1 MKRRLLVAVPLLL
14 GVALLAW
21 LLRPKSEPLGQA
33 YVSERS
39 VTLFNSLA
47 QVRQPVGTLRY
58 GERVEVLGRRGDNV
72 RVQTS
77 AGTTGW
83 VDGQRL
89 MDPPLWQRS
98 IQLLTQA
105 REMPVQARGRT
116 KVSSNAR
123 VQPGRTEPRLYQF
136 NRGSPVEVLGRAV
149 ADWAQ
154 VPDEKEP
161 TGQPQETKKEDWF
174 LVRGVANRGLGEG
187 GIKEHDGGAVAE
199 AGDQSVPVAGWV
211 VARFVELDLPGAIRE
226 GASSAGMRVL
236 AWFELNRV
244 PDREAEKPQYLSAGV
259 HGPEGQACDFTM
271 LRVYTWGAKRGQY
284 ETAFIAND
292 LCGKLPIHAGK
303 VPAGDAEFRFV
314 EMGNSSGKERV
325 YRMRQTVVRRVREG
339 EDKPK
344 SQRKP
349 PPLR

>member
-21 LLRPKSEPLGQA
+21 LLRPKREPLGQA

-47 QVRQPVGTLRY
+47 QVRQPVGMLRY
-58 GERVEVLGRRGDNV
+58 GERVEVLGRRGENV
-72 RVQTS
+72 RVRTS
-77 AGTTGW
+77 DGATGW

-89 MDPPLWQRS
+89 MEPPLWQRS
-98 IQLLTQA
+98 MQLLAQA

-123 VQPGRTEPRLYQF
+123 VQPGRSEPRLYQF
-136 NRGSPVEVLGRAV
+136 NRGSPVEILGRAV
-149 ADWAQ
+149 ADWVQ

-161 TGQPQETKKEDWF
+161 TAQPETKKEDWF

-187 GIKEHDGGAVAE
+187 GIKEGDSGTSGE

-211 VARFVELDLPGAIRE
+211 VARFVELDLPDAIRE

-244 PDREAEKPQYLSAGV
+244 PDRSGEMPQYLAAGA

-292 LCGKLPIHAGK
+292 LCGKMPIRVGK
-303 VPAGDAEFRFV
+303 SPSGDSEFRFA
-314 EMGNSSGKERV
+314 EMGDSGGKERL
-325 YRMRQTVVRRVREG
+325 YRMRHTVVRRIREG
-339 EDKPK
+339 EEKPK
-344 SQRKP
+344 PQRKTP
-349 PPLR
+349 PGQ

>member
-1 MKRRLLVAVPLLL
+1 MKRRLLVAVPLLI
-14 GVALLAW
+14 GVVLLAW
-21 LLRPKSEPLGQA
+21 LLRPKREPLGQA

-58 GERVEVLGRRGDNV
+58 GERVEVLGRRGENARV
-72 RVQTS
+72 RTS
-77 AGTTGW
+77 SGTTGW

-136 NRGSPVEVLGRAV
+136 NRGAPVEILGRGV
-149 ADWAQ
+149 ADWVQ
-154 VPDEKEP
+154 VSDEKEP
-161 TGQPQETKKEDWF
+161 TAQPETKKEDWF

-187 GIKEHDGGAVAE
+187 GIKERDSGTSGE
-199 AGDQSVPVAGWV
+199 EGDQSVPVAGWV
-211 VARFVELDLPGAIRE
+211 VARFVELDLPNAVRE

-244 PDREAEKPQYLSAGV
+244 PDRSGEKPQYLAAGAR
-259 HGPEGQACDFTM
+259 GPEGQACDFTM
-271 LRVYTWGAKRGQY
+271 LRVYTWGARRGQY

-292 LCGKLPIHAGK
+292 LCGKMPIRVGK
-303 VPAGDAEFRFV
+303 SPSGDSEFRFA
-314 EMGNSSGKERV
+314 EMGDTAGKERT

-339 EDKPK
+339 EEKPK
-344 SQRKP
+344 PQHKTAP
-349 PPLR
+349 GH